1 VTWQWHIAP
10 SRLSKRRA
18 CAAASAQS
26 AGFSRQRVTMDDAT
40 LMAQLLPA
48 LLSHDNDVRRAAEA
62 QLNVRAAKTRLQQL

>member
-1 VTWQWHIAP
+1 
-10 SRLSKRRA
+10 
-18 CAAASAQS
+18 
-26 AGFSRQRVTMDDAT
+26 MDDAT